1 MASPSSESNESKRK
15 LSVGAYVSSVRV
27 DYESFEVGTGQV
39 SVAYNSLDFEPE
51 IFFALGS
58 PIGMFLTIR
67 GVDRIDENYRLPTC
81 KGFFNI
87 YHPVSYFVL

>member
-1 MASPSSESNESKRK
+1 MQFSLHI
-15 LSVGAYVSSVRV
+15 LSTYGHFLLLFVS
-27 DYESFEVGTGQV
+27 FQV
-39 SVAYNSLDFEPE
+39 SVVYSSLDFEPE

-58 PIGMFLTIR
+58 PVGMFLTVR

-87 YHPVSYFVL
+87 YHPVSELN